1 MWTIRAKEYPML
13 RGDIFLLNNSEHR
26 AIRTV
31 FPPEPLVM
39 EIVDFEPQLA
49 WLNNGQLFDE
59 RLLRVFFQRDNSPYG
74 NRLPRTSP
82 ASAEI
87 HTVFDQ
93 LAAELL
99 GANAYSM
106 HMSIVKLLNMLVL
119 LHRAY
124 YPGQEGEEQPAGRE
138 WVPGSMQA
146 VFHFIHEHF
155 CDSIS
160 LEQLSE
166 LGRLHPSS
174 VSRLFKRYSG
184 LGLSDYIAKLRIK
197 RAVRYLRET
206 DKTVIEIALL
216 CGFNNNSNFYKAFR
230 RVTGRTPGSFRSPE

>member
-1 MWTIRAKEYPML
+1 MWTIGAKEYPML
-13 RGDIFLLNNSEHR
+13 PGDIFLLNNSEHR

-49 WLNNGQLFDE
+49 WLNNGQFFDE
-59 RLLRVFFQRDNSPYG
+59 RLLRVFFQRANSPYG

-87 HTVFDQ
+87 HTLFHQ

-106 HMSIVKLLNMLVL
+106 HMSIVKLLNVLVL

-124 YPGQEGEEQPAGRE
+124 YPGQEGEERHAGRE

-160 LEQLSE
+160 LGQLSE

-197 RAVRYLRET
+197 QAVRYLRET

-216 CGFNNNSNFYKAFR
+216 CGFNNNSNFYKTFR